1 MTGADTLARLCAVIE
16 ADQAPLPAPAGAMA
30 AAIRARHGSAVRALL
45 FYGSALRE
53 GEGAGRMLD
62 FYVIIDRYRS
72 LNGSALATLA
82 AWALPPS
89 VQFLQIT
96 DAGGRRLTSKYA
108 VISERAFHRRAGGGA
123 LESMLWARFA
133 QPATILADDPATR
146 AALIR
151 TLARACRHF
160 AAEVTPLL
168 RGPVGPAG
176 VWRRGLA
183 ESYRTELRP
192 ERPGPRAAEI
202 VARFPDHYARLSAIL
217 LPGDGAGGFILP
229 DTGRLARRACALR
242 WALRRLIGKPMGAAR
257 VLKAATTFDGGLDYV
272 LDKVA
277 RHSGVT
283 VAISARARRHPILC
297 APLIAWRLYRAGA
310 FR

>member
-1 MTGADTLARLCAVIE
+1 MTGIETLNRLCAVIE
-16 ADQAPLPAPAGAMA
+16 ADQVPLPAPARAMA
-30 AAIRARHGSAVRALL
+30 EAIRARHGVAVQALL

-53 GEGAGRMLD
+53 GEGKMLD
-62 FYVIIDRYRS
+62 FYVIVDRYRS
-72 LNGSALATLA
+72 LGGSATAALA

-89 VQFLQIT
+89 VHFLQIT
-96 DAGGRRLTSKYA
+96 GATGQRLTSKYA
-108 VISERAFHRRAGGGA
+108 VISERAFHRRAGGGS
-123 LESMLWARFA
+123 LESMLWARFT
-133 QPATILADDPATR
+133 QPATILTDDPAIR
-146 AALIR
+146 AALVR
-151 TLARACRHF
+151 TLARAAAHF

-168 RGPVGPAG
+168 RGPVGPAE

-192 ERPGPRAAEI
+192 ESPGPRAAEI
-202 VARFPDHYARLSAIL
+202 VARFPDRYARLSAIL
-217 LPGDGAGGFILP
+217 LPEDGQGGLVLP
-229 DTGRLARRACALR
+229 DAGRLARGACRAR
-242 WALRRLIGKPMGAAR
+242 WALRRLIGKPLGAAR

-283 VAISARARRHPILC
+283 ITLGARARRHPILF
-297 APLIAWRLYRAGA
+297 APVIAWRLYRAGA

>member
-1 MTGADTLARLCAVIE
+1 MKDRETLARLCALIE
-16 ADQAPLPAPAGAMA
+16 ADQAPLPAPARAMA
-30 AAIRARHGSAVRALL
+30 EAIRARHGSAVRALL

-62 FYVIIDRYRS
+62 FYVIVDRYRS
-72 LNGSALATLA
+72 LSGSWLATLA

-89 VQFLQIT
+89 VHFLQISDT
-96 DAGGRRLTSKYA
+96 RGQRLTSKYA
-108 VISERAFHRRAGGGA
+108 VISERAFHRRAGGGSF
-123 LESMLWARFA
+123 ESMLWARFA
-133 QPATILADDPATR
+133 QPATILTGDPAVR
-146 AALIR
+146 AALIV

-168 RGPVGPAG
+168 SGPVGPAE
-176 VWRRGLA
+176 VWRRGLC

-202 VARFPDHYARLSAIL
+202 VARFAERYAGLSAIL
-217 LPGDGAGGFILP
+217 LPGDGAGGVVLP
-229 DTGRLARRACALR
+229 DAGRMARGFCAAR
-242 WALRRLIGKPMGAAR
+242 WALRRLIGKPLGAAR

-272 LDKVA
+272 LDKLA
-277 RHSGVT
+277 RHSGARVT
-283 VAISARARRHPILC
+283 VGAWARRHPILA
-297 APLIAWRLYRAGA
+297 APAIAWRLWRAGA

>member
-1 MTGADTLARLCAVIE
+1 MTGAETLARLGALIE
-16 ADQAPLPAPAGAMA
+16 ADQAPLPAPARAMA
-30 AAIRARHGSAVRALL
+30 EAIRARHGAAVQALL

-62 FYVIIDRYRS
+62 FYVIVDRYRS
-72 LNGSALATLA
+72 LHGAGLAALA

-89 VQFLQIT
+89 VHFLQIT
-96 DAGGRRLTSKYA
+96 DAGGQRLSSKYA
-108 VISERAFHRRAGGGA
+108 VISEPAFHRRAGGGS
-123 LESMLWARFA
+123 LEPMLWARFA
-133 QPATILADDPATR
+133 QPATILADDPAIR
-146 AALIR
+146 ARLVR

-160 AAEVTPLL
+160 AAEVAPLL
-168 RGPVGPAG
+168 RGPVGPDEL
-176 VWRRGLA
+176 WRRGLM

-202 VARFPDHYARLSAIL
+202 VARFPERYAALSAIL
-217 LPGDGAGGFILP
+217 LPGDGAGGFIAA
-229 DTGRLARRACALR
+229 DAGRLARLACAGR
-242 WALRRLIGKPMGAAR
+242 WALRRLIGKPLGAAR

-283 VAISARARRHPILC
+283 IAVGARARRHPVLA
-297 APLIAWRLYRAGA
+297 APWIAWRLYRAGA